1 MWSIDRAC
9 VAANDQCNSLK
20 NEIPGRSVGAVG
32 ATSAPATLMLAQI
45 AQKSSPRPFGFFW
58 RGEVGRSAS
67 LIFSGAVATAFPAA
81 AATAQLLE
89 LPAKRSR
96 WPWPKESTNWH
107 ASANSASDA

>member
-1 MWSIDRAC
+1 MWSVDRAR
-9 VAANDQCNSLK
+9 VATNDQCNSLK
-20 NEIPGRSVGAVG
+20 NEIPGRSIGAVD
-32 ATSAPATLMLAQI
+32 ATSAPAKLMLAQI

-67 LIFSGAVATAFPAA
+67 ATFPGAAATALPAA
-81 AATAQLLE
+81 AAIAQLLE

-107 ASANSASDA
+107 